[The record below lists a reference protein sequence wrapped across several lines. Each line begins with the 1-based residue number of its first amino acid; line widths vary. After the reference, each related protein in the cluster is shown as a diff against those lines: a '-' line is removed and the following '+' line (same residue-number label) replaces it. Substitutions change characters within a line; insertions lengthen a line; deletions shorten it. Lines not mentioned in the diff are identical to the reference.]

1 MKNLSSWLIAIFAF
15 MFWGF
20 RVVTT
25 ILYSLGTEFIAEP
38 IDLTMEIALLFI
50 TFICICFITQRKL
63 LPTII
68 YLIAHLAYYG
78 IYLYQNITT
87 LISEAGLVNGGLNNY
102 LSILIAFIGILIPI
116 AAFFDVLLDKNRKA
130 HPVDKQTDWFY
141 KNKDY
146 DRKLDDRADKNQYR
160 TM

>member
-25 ILYSLGTEFIAEP
+25 VLYSLGTEFVAEP
-38 IDLTMEIALLFI
+38 IDMTMEIALLFI
-50 TFICICFITQRKL
+50 TFVCICFIAKRKL
-63 LPTII
+63 IPVII
-68 YLIAHLAYYG
+68 YLVSHGMYYG
-78 IYLYQNITT
+78 YYLYQNIMNIIDGTGST
-87 LISEAGLVNGGLNNY
+87 SNY
-102 LSILIAFIGILIPI
+102 LSLLIAFVGIIIPL

-141 KNKDY
+141 KNKEF

>member
-20 RVVTT
+20 RVVATV
-25 ILYSLGTEFIAEP
+25 LYSMGTEFVAP
-38 IDLTMEIALLFI
+38 PMDLTMEIALLFI
-50 TFICICFITQRKL
+50 TIICICFIITRKL
-63 LPTII
+63 LPVII
-68 YLIAHLAYYG
+68 YLLAHGLYYG
-78 IYLYQNITT
+78 IYLYQNIIPILNGETT
-87 LISEAGLVNGGLNNY
+87 LNNSMSLLVAL
-102 LSILIAFIGILIPI
+102 IGIAIPV

-141 KNKDY
+141 KNEKF

-160 TM
+160 TL

>member
-20 RVVTT
+20 RVVATV
-25 ILYSLGTEFIAEP
+25 LYSMGTEFVAP
-38 IDLTMEIALLFI
+38 PMDLTMEIALLFI
-50 TFICICFITQRKL
+50 TIICICFIITRKL
-63 LPTII
+63 LPVII
-68 YLIAHLAYYG
+68 YLLAHGLYYG
-78 IYLYQNITT
+78 IYLYQNIIPMLNGETT
-87 LISEAGLVNGGLNNY
+87 LNNSMSLLVAL
-102 LSILIAFIGILIPI
+102 IGIAIPV

-146 DRKLDDRADKNQYR
+146 DRKLDERADKNNYR
-160 TM
+160 TL

>member
-20 RVVTT
+20 RVITT
-25 ILYSLGTEFIAEP
+25 VLYSLGTEFIVEP
-38 IDLTMEIALLFI
+38 INLTVEIVLLFI
-50 TFICICFITQRKL
+50 SFICICFITQRKL

-78 IYLYQNITT
+78 AYLYQNIIALLGEVE
-87 LISEAGLVNGGLNNY
+87 LINGGLNNY
-102 LSILIAFIGILIPI
+102 LSILVAFIGIAIPI

-130 HPVDKQTDWFY
+130 HPVDKKTDWFY

-146 DRKLDDRADKNQYR
+146 DRKLDERADKNQYR
-160 TM
+160 TL